1 MKDILSH
8 RGRHLVIRTLTILTA
23 LTTGVDFLLAA
34 EDYVSSR
41 QTRMPNVLLIVSDDL
56 NTDLGCYG
64 HPAVKT
70 PNIDRLAARGM
81 RFDHAYCQGP
91 ACNSSRASIF
101 SGLRPLTTDVLD
113 NESPWP
119 SQLRNSAYMP
129 AYFQQLGYFTATF
142 GKILDH
148 KRVPDQPY
156 WDLEV
161 REWGKYPED
170 DQILER
176 GQFFP
181 GSTGS
186 MFWAKLKGPDEV
198 TPDGE
203 VARKAAKM
211 LEDRAGKDGP
221 FLAAVGFRRPHTP
234 YAVPSKYF
242 DLYPPEHLSL
252 PEVPQGYAETIPPGA
267 KEWKPFQGGRDDAL
281 RALAAYYAC
290 ISYVD
295 SQVGVLLE
303 TLDKLKL
310 WDNTIII
317 FISDHGYHTGHNGR
331 WHKGWLF
338 EQTTLTPMIIAAPG
352 RSPGSCQRVV
362 ELVDLYPTL
371 AELCGQRPP
380 AALEGASLVPLL
392 KDPDSPWEKNAL
404 TTVGCLDADKR
415 RAYVG
420 HSVRTADYRYTEWDG
435 GKQGIEFYAL
445 EDDPRG
451 LRNLAH
457 DSTYADT
464 VSELQALLHSMCH
477 SP

>member
-1 MKDILSH
+1 MKNVLNH
-8 RGRHLVIRTLTILTA
+8 RSRHFVIRTLTILTT
-23 LTTGVDFLLAA
+23 LMLGNDLLLVA
-34 EDYVSSR
+34 EDSGDSKPTSS
-41 QTRMPNVLLIVSDDL
+41 PNILLIVADDL

-64 HPAVKT
+64 HPEVKT

-81 RFDHAYCQGP
+81 RFDRAYCQGP
-91 ACNSSRASIF
+91 ACNASRASIF

-119 SQLRNSAYMP
+119 PKLPRSTYMP
-129 AYFQQLGYFTATF
+129 AYLQQLGYFTATF

-148 KRVPDQPY
+148 KRVPNQPY

-176 GQFFP
+176 GQFSSR
-181 GSTGS
+181 STGS
-186 MFWAKLKGPDEV
+186 MFWAKLKGPDAV

-211 LEDRAGKDGP
+211 FEDRADEDDS
-221 FLAAVGFRRPHTP
+221 FFAAVGFRRPHTP

-242 DLYPPEHLSL
+242 DLYTPEHLSL
-252 PEVPQGYAETIPPGA
+252 PEVSKGYGETIPPGA
-267 KEWKPFQGGRDDAL
+267 RELKPFQGSRDDAL

-290 ISYVD
+290 ISFVD
-295 SQVGVLLE
+295 SQVGVLLKTIDE
-303 TLDKLKL
+303 QRL

-352 RSPGSCQRVV
+352 CPPGYCERVV
-362 ELVDLYPTL
+362 ELIDLYPTL
-371 AELCGQRPP
+371 AELCGKRPL

-392 KDPDSPWEKNAL
+392 KDPGRQWDKNAMS
-404 TTVGCLDADKR
+404 TVGCLDADER

-420 HSVRTADYRYTEWDG
+420 HSLRTADYRYTEWDE
-435 GKQGIEFYAL
+435 GKQGIEFYVF
-445 EDDPRG
+445 ENDPMG
-451 LRNLAH
+451 IRNLAH
-457 DSTYADT
+457 DSTYSDSI
-464 VSELQALLHSMCH
+464 SELQTLLHSMCH